1 MLPGRRA
8 RRHAAP
14 PASRGRAVEGAG
26 ISHGYRIA
34 ARSAR
39 TFSSGAR
46 ALHRFREVTWSDG
59 QHECQ
64 NGDRMTPC
72 LSHLHGQTLSD
83 VSFDPDTQEWVFTFT
98 GQRALRVAAPWRLVF
113 EGRIVI
119 GCEDDGHLFG
129 LEAPVD
135 AKERV
140 ARAVEGQEVAEA
152 AVNNVGDLDLR
163 FRAGSTLQVFNV
175 SCGYEGWQLFGP
187 AGRQVVAQGGG
198 RVVDSEQ
205 ES

>member
-1 MLPGRRA
+1 MRLSSLKR
-8 RRHAAP
+8 
-14 PASRGRAVEGAG
+14 V
-26 ISHGYRIA
+26 IDLIV
-34 ARSAR
+34 ARSDN
-39 TFSSGAR
+39 GASQAGVAPFMR
-46 ALHRFREVTWSDG
+46 GHVERRRMKW
-59 QHECQ
+59 Q
-64 NGDRMTPC
+64 NSDRMTPS

-83 VSFDPDTQEWVFTFT
+83 VSFDPDTQQWVFTFT

-129 LEAPVD
+129 LETPVD

-140 ARAVEGQEVAEA
+140 ARAVEGQEVTEA

-163 FRAGSTLQVFNV
+163 FRAGSTLQVFNL
-175 SCGYEGWQLFGP
+175 SCGYEGWPPLSGP
-187 AGRQVVAQGGG
+187 GGRYMVAQGGG
-198 RVVDSEQ
+198 RVVDSKH

>member
-1 MLPGRRA
+1 
-8 RRHAAP
+8 
-14 PASRGRAVEGAG
+14 
-26 ISHGYRIA
+26 
-34 ARSAR
+34 
-39 TFSSGAR
+39 
-46 ALHRFREVTWSDG
+46 
-59 QHECQ
+59 
-64 NGDRMTPC
+64 MTPW

-83 VSFDPDTQEWVFTFT
+83 VSFDPDTQQWVFTFT

-129 LEAPVD
+129 LETPVD

-140 ARAVEGQEVAEA
+140 ARAVEGQEVTEA

-163 FRAGSTLQVFNV
+163 FHSGSTLQVFNL

-187 AGRQVVAQGGG
+187 GGRYVVAQGGG
-198 RVVDSEQ
+198 RVVDSKH